1 MSLGLSRH
9 PGRTSLQIQI
19 WNSSLFRIYMV
30 FRAMRQTEVTWTV
43 VVDRERKRCT
53 DRVLR
58 VEDEKEPA
66 VGTNNKKS
74 KKTGGQTEGGVF
86 QNQEKSF
93 KGR

>member
-43 VVDRERKRCT
+43 VVDR
-53 DRVLR
+53 
-58 VEDEKEPA
+58 KEEMYRQS
-66 VGTNNKKS
+66 T
-74 KKTGGQTEGGVF
+74 
-86 QNQEKSF
+86 
-93 KGR
+93 